1 MFLRKTPR
9 KKDGKTHDYWSVVE
23 NKRVA
28 CGRVVQRHVLYL
40 GEINSTQAA
49 VWRKAIEVLDD
60 DVGHPRTMAL
70 FPEDRCAGI
79 APDASIVQLRLSD
92 MRLCRPRQWGACWLA
107 GQLWQALQLD
117 RFWADHLPPSR
128 KGTRWDQVL
137 QVLVSYRLIAPGS
150 EWKLHRDWFGRSA
163 MADLLGAD
171 FGLAESHKLYACHD
185 FLLQHKDALFSHLT
199 ARWRDLFNANFDVL
213 LYDLTSTYFE
223 INASDVA
230 GGDKRRHGYSRDKRP
245 DCPQVVIAL
254 VVTPDGLPLAYEVL
268 PGNTADCTTL
278 RMFLAR
284 IEQQYGRARRIWVM
298 DRGIPTE
305 AVLAEMR
312 ASDPPV
318 QYLVGTPK
326 GRLSRVEKQ
335 LLAKPWQ
342 EARPGVS
349 VKLLDEDG
357 ELYVFA
363 ESAARVSKERAMRRR
378 QLKWLWKRLRELA
391 AMEVP
396 REEMLMKLGAARA
409 RAPTAWRLVDI
420 EMDKESAMF
429 IYALNRLKLRRIRQ
443 REGRYLLRT
452 NLTENDPALLWQYL
466 HAARCCRT
474 GVQGPEGR
482 PGDTA
487 SLPSGSTQG
496 RSSYLHC
503 VFGLLPADHVAA
515 SPACPGTW
523 ADRAECSREV
533 RSRSDD
539 RRSSADHRRTR
550 AAAHSLHPAGA
561 GTQAP
566 DPAAQAQFAAAATTA
581 DHLPHGFQ
589 TPRVVQTFPTNPL
602 IGNGRETENT
612 PIREDGLTVLPLTGL
627 AATAPSIAAASEHRS
642 SAVVHAFQREHPC
655 PSTGACPGYVK
666 DHIHPL
672 ARLRG
677 FASLMH
683 RFQPRSL

>member
-28 CGRVVQRHVLYL
+28 GGRVVQRHVLYL
-40 GEINSTQAA
+40 GEINSSQAA

-60 DVGHPRTMAL
+60 DAGHPRTMAL
-70 FPEDRCAGI
+70 FPEDRCTAV
-79 APDASIVQLRLSD
+79 ASDASIVRLRLSD

-117 RFWADHLPPSR
+117 RFWGDRLAPSR

-171 FGLAESHKLYACHD
+171 FRLADPHKLYACHD
-185 FLLQHKDALFSHLT
+185 LLLQHKEALFSHLM
-199 ARWRDLFNANFDVL
+199 ARWHDLFNADFDVL

-230 GGDKRRHGYSRDKRP
+230 EGDKRRHGYSRDKRP

-268 PGNTADCTTL
+268 PGNTADCKTL
-278 RMFLAR
+278 RMFLAK
-284 IEQQYGRARRIWVM
+284 IEQQYGRARRVWVM

-312 ASDPPV
+312 GSDPPV

-326 GRLSRVEKQ
+326 GRLSRLEKK

-342 EARPGVS
+342 EARAGVA
-349 VKLLDEDG
+349 VKLLAEDG
-357 ELYVFA
+357 ELYVYA
-363 ESAARVSKERAMRRR
+363 ESVDRVSKERAMRKR

-420 EMDKESAMF
+420 EMDKESSMF
-429 IYALNRLKLRRIRQ
+429 IYALNRQKLRRIRR

-452 NLTENDPALLWQYL
+452 NLTENDPALLWQYYTQLVAVEEAFKNLKGDLAIRPIFHQEERRVEAHIFIAFLAYCLQITLQRRL
-466 HAARCCRT
+466 HALAPGLTAR
-474 GVQGPEGR
+474 
-482 PGDTA
+482 
-487 SLPSGSTQG
+487 
-496 RSSYLHC
+496 
-503 VFGLLPADHVAA
+503 
-515 SPACPGTW
+515 
-523 ADRAECSREV
+523 
-533 RSRSDD
+533 
-539 RRSSADHRRTR
+539 SA
-550 AAAHSLHPAGA
+550 LEK
-561 GTQAP
+561 
-566 DPAAQAQFAAAATTA
+566 FAAVQMI
-581 DHLPHGFQ
+581 DVHLP
-589 TPRVVQTFPTNPL
+589 TTD
-602 IGNGRETENT
+602 GRELL
-612 PIREDGLTVLPLTGL
+612 LTRYTQPEPELRLLIQQLKLQLPPQPPPRI
-627 AATAPSIAAASEHRS
+627 ATANVPS
-642 SAVVHAFQREHPC
+642 
-655 PSTGACPGYVK
+655 
-666 DHIHPL
+666 HPL
-672 ARLRG
+672 
-677 FASLMH
+677 
-683 RFQPRSL
+683 